1 MEFGQKKYKRQE
13 SLPKEAAIMNLAL
26 RGRIAIS
33 FVFVLT
39 PGVLL
44 AQQLRQPTSLLP
56 WVAPTTDTA
65 KPLPNI
71 EALLELQQS
80 EIPREM
86 PVCMSTATPEADT
99 QPPSSK
105 KLPFVE
111 QHNFSNLGN
120 VLNGTAHQSLASR
133 PVTAPSRSVD
143 RSHVSSSPVA
153 GRTEIAA
160 PLQFFHRVR

>member
-1 MEFGQKKYKRQE
+1 M
-13 SLPKEAAIMNLAL
+13 SLAL

-71 EALLELQQS
+71 EALLELQQP
-80 EIPREM
+80 EISREM
-86 PVCMSTATPEADT
+86 PVWMSTTTPEANV
-99 QPPSSK
+99 QLPRSQ
-105 KLPFVE
+105 KLPMVE
-111 QHNFSNLGN
+111 QHHYANLGN
-120 VLNGTAHQSLASR
+120 VTAGAAHLNVASS
-133 PVTAPSRSVD
+133 PVTARSRSVTD
-143 RSHVSSSPVA
+143 SPVTS
-153 GRTEIAA
+153 RTEVAA
-160 PLQFFHRVR
+160 PLRFFRKVR